1 MSTISADV
9 AARPAAAT
17 IPLRGGGN
25 TLKALSIVD
34 QGVFS
39 VGNFALTIMLA
50 RHYSNEEF
58 AAYGIGISTALL
70 VQGVQRSTYVI
81 PTSLLMSRR
90 AQKTG
95 PGLVGE
101 HAIVL
106 GLIALCGLMV
116 AIPALVVPGLDH
128 LSNIILST
136 VSCLLLFCQAD
147 YDRVLQIKFGRFFDP
162 LGTSTAYLAFVGL
175 LTLLVRQTAVP
186 FKLILGLLVVFL
198 LCKFMWLI
206 VRTDRPNLRWG
217 WRVLRRDA
225 RANTGW
231 STFGT
236 VAYAGYNHIPLF
248 VLGATSP
255 AIQAAA
261 FVGMRSLMQ
270 PVQILVRSLDV
281 VDKHMFRS
289 RSSSDAGGERR
300 LFWKSFALYLAIAVT
315 IALAMAVLA
324 VPLAHLAY
332 GHKFDGFEHLLVG
345 WGVLW
350 GMFTL
355 TLPIE
360 SIVFLRGR
368 LAGYNVA
375 RFLAGAVSVALAFVL
390 CRPYG
395 AGGALAACLIGWCIA
410 VVGSLM
416 AIRRDVWPLRTSLP

>member
-1 MSTISADV
+1 MSTLSADV
-9 AARPAAAT
+9 AARPAPAT
-17 IPLRGGGN
+17 VPLRGGGN
-25 TLKALSIVD
+25 TLKLLSIVD
-34 QGVFS
+34 QGLFS

-58 AAYGIGISTALL
+58 AAYGIGISTSLL

-81 PTSLLMSRR
+81 PTSLLLSRR
-90 AQKTG
+90 ARKAG

-106 GLIALCGLMV
+106 GLIALFGLL
-116 AIPALVVPGLDH
+116 AAGPALLAPGLAH
-128 LSNIILST
+128 MSNIILST

-162 LGTSTAYLAFVGL
+162 VATSMAYLAFVGL
-175 LTLLVRQTAVP
+175 LALLVTVAAVP

-198 LCKFMWLI
+198 LCKFVWL
-206 VRTDRPNLRWG
+206 VFRTSRPNLRWG

-248 VLGATSP
+248 ILGYTSP

-270 PVQILVRSLDV
+270 PIQILVRSLDV

-289 RSSSDAGGERR
+289 RSGSDPDGERR
-300 LFWKSFALYLAIAVT
+300 LFWKSFALYLAIAVA

-332 GHKFDGFEHLLVG
+332 KHKFDGFEQLLVG
-345 WGVLW
+345 WGILW

-375 RFLAGAVSVALAFVL
+375 RFAAGAVSVAFAWAL

-395 AGGALAACLIGWCIA
+395 ANGALAACLIGWCVA
-410 VVGSLM
+410 LTGSLL
-416 AIRRDVWPLRTSLP
+416 AIRRDVWPLRTPSP